1 MVAPSTQQPAD
12 AVEHE
17 TTTRTRL
24 YQLAA
29 LLLSVCAIGAV
40 AIAVLTSG
48 STSQLTPG
56 KPVPGAPQTLAL
68 FAGIPQHGIALGDPR
83 APVTLEE
90 FGDLQCPVCAAYAED
105 ALPTIVERY
114 VRNGRVRLVFR
125 NLDSIG
131 SDSVRAARM
140 AGAVGEQNHLW
151 EFIDLMYK
159 NQGAENTSY
168 VTDRYLQA
176 LATAI
181 PGVAVSRALRERSS
195 TTVEAQIEQAHALA
209 QELHLQSTPSFVLA
223 PTPYARTV
231 QAGAGQAG
239 GGRAGT
245 GQAGTGRAGTG
256 QVGAGRAGT
265 GQVGAGPA
273 GQVLPST
280 DLSAASL
287 EGPIDRALAS
297 AEGLGR

>member
-1 MVAPSTQQPAD
+1 MVAPSTQEPSS
-12 AVEHE
+12 AVDRE
-17 TTTRTRL
+17 TARIARDTRRTRL

-29 LLLSVCAIGAV
+29 LLVSVLAIGAV
-40 AIAVLTSG
+40 VIAVLTSG
-48 STSQLTPG
+48 STSQLAPG

-105 ALPTIVERY
+105 ALPSIVRRY
-114 VRNGRVRLVFR
+114 VRDGRVRLVFR

-176 LATAI
+176 LAAAI
-181 PGVAVSRALRERSS
+181 PGVGVGRALRERSS
-195 TTVEAQIEQAHALA
+195 NAVEAQIHQAHVLA
-209 QELHLQSTPSFVLA
+209 EQLHLQSTPSFVLA
-223 PTPYARTV
+223 RP
-231 QAGAGQAG
+231 GQ
-239 GGRAGT
+239 T
-245 GQAGTGRAGTG
+245 
-256 QVGAGRAGT
+256 
-265 GQVGAGPA
+265 

-287 EGPIDRALAS
+287 EGPLNQALAS
-297 AEGLGR
+297 AGPSR

>member
-1 MVAPSTQQPAD
+1 MVAPSTQEPSS
-12 AVEHE
+12 AVDRE
-17 TTTRTRL
+17 TARIARDSRRTRL

-29 LLLSVCAIGAV
+29 LLVSVLAIGAV

-48 STSQLTPG
+48 STSQLAPG

-105 ALPTIVERY
+105 ALPSIVRRY
-114 VRNGRVRLVFR
+114 VRDGRVRLVFR

-131 SDSVRAARM
+131 SDSARAARM

-176 LATAI
+176 LAAAI
-181 PGVAVSRALRERSS
+181 PGVDVGRALRARTSS
-195 TTVEAQIEQAHALA
+195 AVEAQIEQAHALA
-209 QELHLQSTPSFVLA
+209 QELHLQSTPSFVLV
-223 PTPYARTV
+223 PTTQMNTAQTGTG
-231 QAGAGQAG
+231 QTGAGQAG
-239 GGRAGT
+239 NA
-245 GQAGTGRAGTG
+245 QAGTGHSGTT
-256 QVGAGRAGT
+256 Q
-265 GQVGAGPA
+265 A

-287 EGPIDRALAS
+287 EGPLNQALANVAGPS
-297 AEGLGR
+297 R